1 MLFYV
6 MEPVDGIL
14 LPAASKSDEAEVIA
28 TSDLSRFSEIDYDTR
43 SNLISE
49 RLKLVIER
57 YLPKYDFQPV
67 VYVDSPRNELMVF
80 WRFKPAYF
88 DGFQADFRSNGIVS
102 SISFPEE
109 IGPLIFT
116 ARSRKSAQSTIVR
129 LAVAESILRRCIF
142 GVKFTRISE
151 Q

>member
-1 MLFYV
+1 MLYFV
-6 MEPVDGIL
+6 MEPMDGIL
-14 LPAASKSDEAEVIA
+14 LPVAPKSEKAEVIA
-28 TSDLSRFSEIDYDTR
+28 TSDLSRFSEIDYDVR

-49 RLKLVIER
+49 RLKLIMER
-57 YLPKYDFQPV
+57 FMPKYDFKPV
-67 VYVDSPRNELMVF
+67 VYVDSPKNEIMVF
-80 WRFKPAYF
+80 WRFKPDLY
-88 DGFQADFRSNGIVS
+88 DDCQADFRQNGIVS
-102 SISFPEE
+102 QISFPGE

-116 ARSRKSAQSTIVR
+116 VRSSRGVQSTVVR